1 MNNFGHV
8 IKLERIRRK
17 MKQITLAQ
25 GICTPSYL
33 SKIENNS
40 IVPSQEVVDLLLNRL
55 DLAINQNKNLDDE
68 SYLKH
73 IREIYFNAVM
83 NKDREQ
89 TAKALK
95 DINNEQYLFKD
106 SSNFYTYQLMVLRL
120 TLIVQDVSNDTSELI
135 MALSELSGNF
145 NDYQMFL
152 FNSCL
157 GSFYYFQHD
166 FSNSLASFEKAY
178 KAHQNSF
185 SVEDWETAD
194 FYYMLSIIYI
204 QHQRVVICTE
214 FIQKALTYFK
224 DNFFYIRAIEC
235 YLVLTVAQKTSFK
248 LDEALETLQLAKRI
262 AIQLNL
268 EEHFTVIYH
277 NLGSIMSL
285 QGKSEE
291 AIEHYIE
298 SMTLSDRT
306 EIKLISI
313 LSIVQEY
320 SKQSNTLKAVEWA
333 KTGVKLFNENNEDS
347 LIRFPL
353 HFEIY
358 ISKYSNYLDF
368 EKIVLKA
375 IQYFKD
381 AKDYLYTYKYYIFLA
396 EYFNGINK
404 YKNAAKYYTAANE
417 YLFLKNN
424 YKSWEDL

>member
-8 IKLERIRRK
+8 IKLERIRRN

-40 IVPSQEVVDLLLNRL
+40 IVPSQEVVNLLLNRL
-55 DLAINQNKNLDDE
+55 ELAINQNKSLDDE

-83 NKDREQ
+83 NKDREH

-95 DINNEQYLFKD
+95 EINNERYLFKD

-120 TLIVQDVSNDTSELI
+120 TLIVPEVRNDTSDLI
-135 MALSELSGNF
+135 IALSELSSNF
-145 NDYQMFL
+145 DEYQTFL

-157 GSFYYFQHD
+157 GSYYYFKHD
-166 FSNSLASFEKAY
+166 FTFSLSAFEKAY
-178 KAHQNSF
+178 KGHQQLSI
-185 SVEDWETAD
+185 EEWETAD

-204 QHQRVVICTE
+204 QHQRVVTCTE

-235 YLVLTVAQKTSFK
+235 YLVLSVAQKTSYK

-268 EEHFTVIYH
+268 EDHFSVIYH
-277 NLGSIMSL
+277 NLGAIMSW

-306 EIKLISI
+306 ETKLISV
-313 LSIVQEY
+313 LSIAQEY
-320 SKQSNTLKAVEWA
+320 SKQSNSVKVIEWS
-333 KTGVKLFNENNEDS
+333 KKGLELLNEQHENG
-347 LIRFPL
+347 LIRFQH
-353 HFEIY
+353 HFNIY
-358 ISKYSNYLDF
+358 LSKYTNYLNF
-368 EKIVLKA
+368 EKVVLNA

-396 EYFNGINK
+396 EYFNEINK
-404 YKNAAKYYTAANE
+404 YKNAAKYYAASNE

-424 YKSWEDL
+424 YTSWEDL